1 MKVRVGIL
9 ILVALV
15 LMNVLV
21 HQLVCR
27 WDMTDD
33 KRYTISHPTKELL
46 RSLDSPLT
54 VTVLLE
60 GELNAGFT
68 RLQKA
73 ASELLSEFSIYTT
86 ERIDSR
92 PLGASLVQ
100 GLDPIVIHERTHKG
114 KMAQTTVYPYVIVEY
129 KGKKRLVNL
138 LQNQRGLSGEENL
151 NNSIE
156 NLEYSMVEA
165 IRGLAQTKVEKVV
178 FLEGHGELEEHDVY
192 DLTQLLAQYYQ
203 VDRGCLGNEAGV
215 LDGYAAVIIADPQ
228 LPFSEED
235 KYILDQY
242 IMQGG
247 RVLWV
252 VNGVKF
258 SSDFLASQG
267 ATPIV
272 ALDLDINDMLF
283 RYGVRIRHGLVQD
296 LQCLPVPVDVSTNP
310 QQPNWQP
317 MPWTYAPLLLTS
329 QQSPI
334 TRNIAQLTATMASAV
349 ELVGGEDGIRKEVL
363 LATSSAS
370 KLTAVPAQVNL
381 SMGVDDEQSYQYAY
395 IPVAVSLEGE
405 FSSLY
410 AHLGA
415 PESIVAS
422 APTRKASVP
431 TRQIV
436 VAAGSAIR
444 NEWQQNQPLPLGY
457 DRYTKTQFGN
467 RDFMLNAVL
476 YLTDNEGWL
485 QLRQKEITLRLLNDK
500 RAQTARIQAQVMS
513 MVIPL
518 AILGLLGGVIVLMK
532 KRKYVKH

>member
-73 ASELLSEFSIYTT
+73 ASELLSEFSIYTP
-86 ERIDSR
+86 ERIDNR
-92 PLGASLVQ
+92 PLETSLLQ

-114 KMAQTTVYPYVIVEY
+114 KMAQTTVYPYAIVEY
-129 KGKKRLVNL
+129 KGKKRVVNL

>member
-92 PLGASLVQ
+92 PLETSLLQ

-114 KMAQTTVYPYVIVEY
+114 KMAQTTVYPYAIVEY

-215 LDGYAAVIIADPQ
+215 LDGYATVIIADPQ

>member
-15 LMNVLV
+15 LLNVLV

-86 ERIDSR
+86 ERIDNR
-92 PLGASLVQ
+92 LLETSLLQ

-114 KMAQTTVYPYVIVEY
+114 KMAQTTVYPYAIVEY
-129 KGKKRLVNL
+129 KGKKRVVNL

>member
-15 LMNVLV
+15 LLNVLV

-73 ASELLSEFSIYTT
+73 ASELLSEFSIYTI

-92 PLGASLVQ
+92 PLKTSLLQ

-114 KMAQTTVYPYVIVEY
+114 KMAQTTVYPYAIVEY

>member
-1 MKVRVGIL
+1 MKGRVGIL
-9 ILVALV
+9 VLVSVV

-21 HQLVCR
+21 HQVVCR

-33 KRYTISHPTKELL
+33 KRYTISQHTKELL
-46 RSLDSPLT
+46 KELDSPLM

-73 ASELLSEFSIYTT
+73 TSELLSEFSVYTA
-86 ERIDSR
+86 EHIGSR
-92 PLGASLVQ
+92 PLDASLIQ

-114 KMAQTTVYPYVIVEY
+114 KMAQTTVYPYALVEY
-129 KGKKRLVNL
+129 KGKKRVVNL

-156 NLEYSMVEA
+156 NLEYILVDA
-165 IRGLAQTKVEKVV
+165 IRGLAQTQVEKVV
-178 FLEGHGELEEHDVY
+178 FLEGHGELEERDVY

-203 VDRGCLGNEAGV
+203 VDRGRLGNEAGV
-215 LDGYAAVIIADPQ
+215 LDDYAAVIIADPQ
-228 LPFSEED
+228 LPFLEED

-252 VNGVKF
+252 VNGVRF

-267 ATPIV
+267 TTPIV

-283 RYGVRIRHGLVQD
+283 RYGVRIHHGLVQD
-296 LQCLPVPVDVSTNP
+296 LQCLPVPVDVSTNA

-334 TRNIAQLTATMASAV
+334 TRNVAQLSATMVSAV

-370 KLTAVPAQVNL
+370 KITPVPAQVNL
-381 SMGVDDEQSYQYAY
+381 SMGVDDEHSYQYAF

-422 APTRKASVP
+422 APTRKVSVP

-444 NEWQQNQPLPLGY
+444 NDWQHNQPLPLGY

-485 QLRQKEITLRLLNDK
+485 ELRQKEITLRLINDQ
-500 RAQTARIQAQVMS
+500 RAQKTRVKAQVMS

-518 AILGLLGGVIVLMK
+518 VILALLGIVVVLMK
-532 KRKYVKH
+532 KQKYVKK